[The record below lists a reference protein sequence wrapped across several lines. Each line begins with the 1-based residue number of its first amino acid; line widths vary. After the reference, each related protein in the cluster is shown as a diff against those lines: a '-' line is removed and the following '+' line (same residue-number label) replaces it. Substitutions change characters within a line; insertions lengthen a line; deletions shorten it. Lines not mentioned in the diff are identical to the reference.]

1 MREWMEMREILN
13 THSHVTLGDFVQ
25 EDALFPNLLLV
36 TVHFTS
42 VVELAEV
49 LVRVL
54 VTTQ

>member
-1 MREWMEMREILN
+1 MEMREILN
-13 THSHVTLGDFVQ
+13 THSHVTLCDFVQ
-25 EDALFPNLLLV
+25 EDARFPNLLLV